1 MTTSVAKTRMAPQ
14 RVSVGEDTASAT
26 AATLPLAEAPHHV
39 YPIYRN
45 LNKSINVLGAFI
57 KLAR

>member
-1 MTTSVAKTRMAPQ
+1 MAPQ
-14 RVSVGEDTASAT
+14 RVSVGEDTASAP